1 MIHFALRLTLDW
13 TFFGLTPNY
22 KVQKQE
28 QIFDLIFHTKGAF
41 TYNEVYHMPVYL
53 RVFYLKRLNKY
64 FKEKNK
70 ADKDAMNK
78 SKAASR
84 PKFKRR

>member
-1 MIHFALRLTLDW
+1 
-13 TFFGLTPNY
+13 
-22 KVQKQE
+22 
-28 QIFDLIFHTKGAF
+28 
-41 TYNEVYHMPVYL
+41 MPVYL